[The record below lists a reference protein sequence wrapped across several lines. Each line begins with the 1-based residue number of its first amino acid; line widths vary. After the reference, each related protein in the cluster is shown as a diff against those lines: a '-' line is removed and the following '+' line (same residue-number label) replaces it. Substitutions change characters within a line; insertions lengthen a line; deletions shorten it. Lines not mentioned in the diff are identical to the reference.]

1 MNDNTTDP
9 IIVNE
14 NDINDLSAPA
24 EDGLRRPPVDGG
36 VIAIIDTILSKGVQ
50 QLNEDSQRDDW
61 SFIFKAAMAD
71 PSGKAFTVDPRDPS
85 TITVDFGY
93 MPVQQLNEDS
103 QRDDWSF
110 IFKAAMADPSGKAFT
125 VDPRD
130 PSTITVD
137 FGYMPD
143 WMTFNVMMTI
153 DDQLIILSLTV
164 PEMQLVSMSQI
175 IDWTQ
180 SEDCSYWLSTSDDS
194 QGFDLVGA
202 LNDWSSLGML
212 QFKRTPRIDPSW
224 TISLRFYDG
233 V

>member
-1 MNDNTTDP
+1 MNDNNTDP
-9 IIVNE
+9 ATVNE
-14 NDINDLSAPA
+14 TDINDLSTSA
-24 EDGLRRPPVDGG
+24 EDGLRRQPVEGG
-36 VIAIIDTILSKGVQ
+36 VIAIIDTILSK
-50 QLNEDSQRDDW
+50 D
-61 SFIFKAAMAD
+61 
-71 PSGKAFTVDPRDPS
+71 
-85 TITVDFGY
+85 
-93 MPVQQLNEDS
+93 VQQLNEDS

-153 DDQLIILSLTV
+153 DDQPIILSLTI

>member
-1 MNDNTTDP
+1 MTCIESERSIVMNDNNTDP
-9 IIVNE
+9 ATVNE
-14 NDINDLSAPA
+14 TDINDLSAPA
-24 EDGLRRPPVDGG
+24 EDGLRRQPVDGG
-36 VIAIIDTILSKGVQ
+36 VIAIIDTILSK
-50 QLNEDSQRDDW
+50 D
-61 SFIFKAAMAD
+61 
-71 PSGKAFTVDPRDPS
+71 
-85 TITVDFGY
+85 
-93 MPVQQLNEDS
+93 VQQLNEDS

-153 DDQLIILSLTV
+153 DDQPIILSLTV

>member
-1 MNDNTTDP
+1 MTCIESERSIVMNDNTTT
-9 IIVNE
+9 INE
-14 NDINDLSAPA
+14 NDINDLSTPA
-24 EDGLRRPPVDGG
+24 EDGLRRQPVEGG
-36 VIAIIDTILSKGVQ
+36 VIAIIDTILSK
-50 QLNEDSQRDDW
+50 D
-61 SFIFKAAMAD
+61 
-71 PSGKAFTVDPRDPS
+71 
-85 TITVDFGY
+85 
-93 MPVQQLNEDS
+93 VQQLNEDS

-153 DDQLIILSLTV
+153 DDQPIILSLTV

>member
-1 MNDNTTDP
+1 MTCIESERSIVMNDNTTT
-9 IIVNE
+9 INE
-14 NDINDLSAPA
+14 NDINDPSVPA
-24 EDGLRRPPVDGG
+24 EDGLRRQPVDEG
-36 VIAIIDTILSKGVQ
+36 VIAIIDTILSK
-50 QLNEDSQRDDW
+50 D
-61 SFIFKAAMAD
+61 
-71 PSGKAFTVDPRDPS
+71 
-85 TITVDFGY
+85 
-93 MPVQQLNEDS
+93 VQQLNEDS

-153 DDQLIILSLTV
+153 DDQPIILSLTV

>member
-1 MNDNTTDP
+1 MTCIESERSIVMNDNTTDP

-14 NDINDLSAPA
+14 TDINDLSTSA
-24 EDGLRRPPVDGG
+24 EDGLRRQPVEGG
-36 VIAIIDTILSKGVQ
+36 VIAIIDTILSK
-50 QLNEDSQRDDW
+50 D
-61 SFIFKAAMAD
+61 
-71 PSGKAFTVDPRDPS
+71 
-85 TITVDFGY
+85 
-93 MPVQQLNEDS
+93 VQQLNEDS

-153 DDQLIILSLTV
+153 DDQPIILSLTI

-180 SEDCSYWLSTSDDS
+180 SEDCSYWLSTNDDS

>member
-1 MNDNTTDP
+1 MTCIESERNIVMNDNTTDP

-14 NDINDLSAPA
+14 NDINDLSTPA
-24 EDGLRRPPVDGG
+24 EDGLRRQPVDGG
-36 VIAIIDTILSKGVQ
+36 VIAIIDTILSK
-50 QLNEDSQRDDW
+50 D
-61 SFIFKAAMAD
+61 
-71 PSGKAFTVDPRDPS
+71 
-85 TITVDFGY
+85 
-93 MPVQQLNEDS
+93 VQQLNEDS

-153 DDQLIILSLTV
+153 DDQPIILSLTV

>member
-1 MNDNTTDP
+1 MTCIESERSIVMNDNTTT
-9 IIVNE
+9 INE
-14 NDINDLSAPA
+14 NDINDLSTPA
-24 EDGLRRPPVDGG
+24 EDGLRRQPVDGG
-36 VIAIIDTILSKGVQ
+36 VIAIIDTILSK
-50 QLNEDSQRDDW
+50 D
-61 SFIFKAAMAD
+61 
-71 PSGKAFTVDPRDPS
+71 
-85 TITVDFGY
+85 
-93 MPVQQLNEDS
+93 VQQLNEDS

-153 DDQLIILSLTV
+153 DDQPIILSLTA

>member
-1 MNDNTTDP
+1 MNDNNTDP
-9 IIVNE
+9 ATVNE
-14 NDINDLSAPA
+14 TDINDLSAPA
-24 EDGLRRPPVDGG
+24 EDGLRRQPVDGG
-36 VIAIIDTILSKGVQ
+36 VIAIIDTILSK
-50 QLNEDSQRDDW
+50 D
-61 SFIFKAAMAD
+61 
-71 PSGKAFTVDPRDPS
+71 
-85 TITVDFGY
+85 
-93 MPVQQLNEDS
+93 VQQLNEDS

-153 DDQLIILSLTV
+153 DDQPIILSLTV

>member
-1 MNDNTTDP
+1 MTCIESERSIVMNDNTTDP

-14 NDINDLSAPA
+14 NDINDLSTPA
-24 EDGLRRPPVDGG
+24 EDGLRRQPVDGG
-36 VIAIIDTILSKGVQ
+36 VIAIIDTILSKDVQ

-61 SFIFKAAMAD
+61 SFISKAAMAD

-85 TITVDFGY
+85 TITVD
-93 MPVQQLNEDS
+93 L
-103 QRDDWSF
+103 
-110 IFKAAMADPSGKAFT
+110 
-125 VDPRD
+125 
-130 PSTITVD
+130 
-137 FGYMPD
+137 GYMPD

-153 DDQLIILSLTV
+153 DDQPIILSLTA

-180 SEDCSYWLSTSDDS
+180 SADCSYWLSTSDDS

>member
-1 MNDNTTDP
+1 MTCIESERSIVMNDNTTDP

-14 NDINDLSAPA
+14 NDINDLSTPA
-24 EDGLRRPPVDGG
+24 EDGLRRQPVDEG
-36 VIAIIDTILSKGVQ
+36 VIAIIDTILSK
-50 QLNEDSQRDDW
+50 D
-61 SFIFKAAMAD
+61 
-71 PSGKAFTVDPRDPS
+71 
-85 TITVDFGY
+85 
-93 MPVQQLNEDS
+93 VQQLNEDS

-153 DDQLIILSLTV
+153 DDQPIILSLTV

>member
-1 MNDNTTDP
+1 MTCIESERSIVMNDNTTT
-9 IIVNE
+9 INE
-14 NDINDLSAPA
+14 NDINDHSVPA
-24 EDGLRRPPVDGG
+24 EDGLRRQPVDGG
-36 VIAIIDTILSKGVQ
+36 VIAIIDTILSK
-50 QLNEDSQRDDW
+50 D
-61 SFIFKAAMAD
+61 
-71 PSGKAFTVDPRDPS
+71 
-85 TITVDFGY
+85 
-93 MPVQQLNEDS
+93 VQQLNEDS

-153 DDQLIILSLTV
+153 DDQPIILSLTV

>member
-1 MNDNTTDP
+1 MTCIESERSIVMNDNTTT
-9 IIVNE
+9 INE
-14 NDINDLSAPA
+14 NDINDLSTPA
-24 EDGLRRPPVDGG
+24 EDGLRRQPVDGG
-36 VIAIIDTILSKGVQ
+36 VIAIIDTILSKDVQ

-85 TITVDFGY
+85 TITVD
-93 MPVQQLNEDS
+93 L
-103 QRDDWSF
+103 
-110 IFKAAMADPSGKAFT
+110 
-125 VDPRD
+125 
-130 PSTITVD
+130 
-137 FGYMPD
+137 GYMPD

-153 DDQLIILSLTV
+153 DDQPIILSLTA

>member
-1 MNDNTTDP
+1 MIHYLCMKSKGNLVMNNINNFINGEGDTNDP
-9 IIVNE
+9 YLTNE
-14 NDINDLSAPA
+14 EEPH
-24 EDGLRRPPVDGG
+24 RPSVDEG
-36 VIAIIDTILSKGVQ
+36 VIAIIDTILDKDVQ

-61 SFIFKAAMAD
+61 SFIFKAAMKD

-85 TITVDFGY
+85 TIILD
-93 MPVQQLNEDS
+93 L
-103 QRDDWSF
+103 
-110 IFKAAMADPSGKAFT
+110 
-125 VDPRD
+125 
-130 PSTITVD
+130 
-137 FGYMPD
+137 GYMPD
-143 WMTFNVMMTI
+143 WMTFNVMITI
-153 DDQLIILSLTV
+153 DNQPIILSLTT

-175 IDWTQ
+175 VDWTQ
-180 SEDCSYWLSTSDDS
+180 SVDCSYWLSTSDDS